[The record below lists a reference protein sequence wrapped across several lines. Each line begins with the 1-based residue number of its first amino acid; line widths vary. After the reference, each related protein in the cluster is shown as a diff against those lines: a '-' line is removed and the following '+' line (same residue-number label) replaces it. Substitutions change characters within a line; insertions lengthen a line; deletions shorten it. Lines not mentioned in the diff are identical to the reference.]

1 MICGNCEKEDRATL
15 KTDGV
20 AVWVQKRCGSG
31 KNSEIVRACDVGKD
45 GKAYAALGVTNISNV
60 QRGSATV
67 EYAQDCSD
75 SCKKVLVS
83 RTYGDPPDKTVDIT
97 MNLKCGGYQYNEL
110 MQGKI
115 DLYFEVN
122 CCCGQRA
129 SDFSQVNEYFVMRG
143 VDMSIGYSISN
154 LTQID
159 NGDPQNVQLSF
170 SGVGFDD
177 WQHIQQLSASRIGTS
192 GAAIVSAIQLKQPAG
207 CDADDCKNNQWAW
220 IDDAGTLTIYGEDGT
235 TTVFSIPTV
244 AGSDAGA
251 TRYWLEQIGNKL
263 YIYYSAPTAAGSEDG
278 YVCVSLDKYCNPEG
292 DWANTILTGQEG
304 LSLISNVCTV
314 GSDTYITGSGTG
326 GGGVWKLSAN
336 GTLIRVLEAATGL
349 IRELSKCGGTLVA
362 NGNAGGLYK
371 SSGCVNSFELL
382 PTPSGITHV
391 SSDVL
396 SDDEIYVIDVNGDV
410 WCTTD
415 CGENWDPVT
424 SINLST
430 SGLNEITFY
439 DGNVGYATG
448 NGAVYQTGTGGQSWS
463 NTFLE
468 QKPNFAPFEVHPDCD
483 DINCVLMVG
492 TEAGAGAAYL
502 YKPASC

>member
-1 MICGNCEKEDRATL
+1 MICGNCDKEDRATL

-60 QRGSATV
+60 QRGAATV

-97 MNLKCGGYQYNEL
+97 MNLKCGGYRYNEL

-177 WQHIQQLSASRIGTS
+177 WQHIQQLAANRIGTS
-192 GAAIVSAIQLKQPAG
+192 GAAIVSSLQLKQAAG

-220 IDDAGTLTIYGEDGT
+220 IDNEGTLTIYGEDGT
-235 TTVFSIPTV
+235 TTVFSIPTE

-251 TRYWLEQIGNKL
+251 TQYWLTQIGNKL
-263 YIYYSAPTAAGSEDG
+263 YIWYSAPANAASEDG
-278 YVCVSLDKYCNPEG
+278 FVCVSLDKYCNPEG
-292 DWANTILTGQEG
+292 DWANTVLTGQEG
-304 LSLISNVCTV
+304 LVRITNVCTI
-314 GSDTYITGSGTG
+314 GSETYISGAG
-326 GGGVWKLSAN
+326 GIWVYSTN
-336 GTLIRVLEAATGL
+336 GTLISVLDAPTGL
-349 IRELSKCGGTLVA
+349 IRDIAKCGGTITATGPL
-362 NGNAGGLYK
+362 GGVYK

-382 PTPSGITHV
+382 TTPTGGNHV
-391 SSDVL
+391 SIDVI
-396 SDDEIYVIDVNGDV
+396 SSDEIYVIDVDGTV
-410 WCTTD
+410 SCSID
-415 CGENWDPVT
+415 CGENWDPVAQVPLAP
-424 SINLST
+424 NFA
-430 SGLNEITFY
+430 NQVNFY
-439 DGNVGYATG
+439 DANVGYITG
-448 NGAVYQTGTGGQSWS
+448 GGTAYQTGTGGESWS
-463 NTFLE
+463 DTFLE
-468 QKPNFAPFEVHPDCD
+468 QVPAFTALNVLPDCD